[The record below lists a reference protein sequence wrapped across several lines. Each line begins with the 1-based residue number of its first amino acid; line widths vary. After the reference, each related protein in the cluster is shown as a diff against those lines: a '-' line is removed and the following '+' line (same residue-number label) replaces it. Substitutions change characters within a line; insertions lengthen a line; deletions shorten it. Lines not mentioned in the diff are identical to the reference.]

1 MCDCILMVVTSAFT
15 LKLTFILMLQND
27 GQIDE
32 DTKAF
37 YRFYSNVMEPWDGPA
52 MIAFTN
58 GV

>member
-1 MCDCILMVVTSAFT
+1 MCVTSAYT
-15 LKLTFILMLQND
+15 PKLTFILMPQND

-32 DTKAF
+32 DTRAF